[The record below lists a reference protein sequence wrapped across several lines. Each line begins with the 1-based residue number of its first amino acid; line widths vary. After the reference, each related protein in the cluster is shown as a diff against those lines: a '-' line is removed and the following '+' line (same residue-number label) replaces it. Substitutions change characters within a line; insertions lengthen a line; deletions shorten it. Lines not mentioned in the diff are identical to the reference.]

1 MKSLTKAIAVASL
14 ASVSTAAMAVEG
26 LSTTIGLVSD
36 YNYRGVSLGDA
47 AANVSVDYSV
57 GGFYAGVWAID
68 DDGGAANG
76 VSGENGLEY
85 DTYLGW
91 GGEFGGV
98 EVGIGYTRYDY
109 TYTSNFEQE
118 INLSVGIAGFGLAIA
133 LGNDDNAATTNTSEE
148 LVATQDASG
157 NITLT
162 NVTTESAVP
171 ANDDDYTVIDLSYTN
186 GAFGVLLG
194 QVSYDDADTEWKR
207 FELSYSAEIG
217 GADATATYGR
227 TFDAEVGG
235 ADLTS
240 FASDYLVLSLSKSF
254 DL

>member
-36 YNYRGVSLGDA
+36 YNYRGESLGDA

-57 GGFYAGVWAID
+57 GGFYVGVWAID
-68 DDGGAANG
+68 DGGEAA
-76 VSGENGLEY
+76 VDGLEY

-109 TYTSNFEQE
+109 TYTSDYESE
-118 INLSVGIAGFGLAIA
+118 INLSAGIAGFGLAIA
-133 LGNDDNAATTNTSEE
+133 LGNDDDAASK
-148 LVATQDASG
+148 DASG
-157 NITLT
+157 N
-162 NVTTESAVP
+162 AV
-171 ANDDDYTVIDLSYTN
+171 AAADDDYTVIDLSYTN

-194 QVSYDDADTEWKR
+194 QKSFDDADTEYKR

-227 TFDAEVGG
+227 VFDATVDSNDESSYG
-235 ADLTS
+235 D
-240 FASDYLVLSLSKSF
+240 DYLVFSLSKSF

>member
-1 MKSLTKAIAVASL
+1 MKSLTKAIAIASL

-36 YNYRGVSLGDA
+36 YNYRGVNLGDA
-47 AANVSVDYSV
+47 GATVSVDYTA
-57 GGFYAGVWAID
+57 GGFYVGVWAIN
-68 DDGGAANG
+68 DGGTSESLDLSGNVGNDGNA
-76 VSGENGLEY
+76 VSGEDGLEY

-91 GGEFGGV
+91 GGEIGGV

-109 TYTSNFEQE
+109 TYTSDYESE
-118 INLSVGIAGFGLAIA
+118 INLSAGIAGFGLAVA
-133 LGNDDNAATTNTSEE
+133 LGNDDDGAT
-148 LVATQDASG
+148 
-157 NITLT
+157 
-162 NVTTESAVP
+162 
-171 ANDDDYTVIDLSYTN
+171 DDDYTVIDLSYAS

-194 QVSYDDADTEWKR
+194 QVDYDDSDVEWKR
-207 FELSYSAEIG
+207 VELSYSAEIG

-235 ADLTS
+235 ADQTS

>member
-1 MKSLTKAIAVASL
+1 MKSLTKAIAIASL

-36 YNYRGVSLGDA
+36 YNYRGVNLGDA
-47 AANVSVDYSV
+47 GATVSVDYTT
-57 GGFYAGVWAID
+57 GGFYAGVWAIN
-68 DDGGAANG
+68 DDGGNANA
-76 VSGENGLEY
+76 VSGEDGLEY

-91 GGEFGGV
+91 GGEVGGV

-109 TYTSNFEQE
+109 TYTSDYESE
-118 INLSVGIAGFGLAIA
+118 INLSAGIAGFGLAVA
-133 LGNDDNAATTNTSEE
+133 LGNDDDGAT
-148 LVATQDASG
+148 
-157 NITLT
+157 
-162 NVTTESAVP
+162 
-171 ANDDDYTVIDLSYTN
+171 DDDYTVIDLSYAS

-194 QVSYDDADTEWKR
+194 QVDYDDTPVEWKR

-235 ADLTS
+235 ADQTS